1 MKKTLTLFLFTCLFS
16 IVQATEIHTVNTT
29 AGNLATD
36 ASVYLATVTDLTVT
50 GTIDARDFKTMR
62 DDMPLLANLD
72 LSDATIAEYTGIDGT
87 VLKTNTTYPANEI
100 PEGAFDG
107 AAKLTSIM
115 MPSSITSIGFAA
127 FIYCPNLTG
136 SLTIPSSV
144 TSIGSYAFYACTG
157 ITGSLTIP
165 SSVTSIGKQAFYDCT
180 GLTGSV
186 TIPSSVTSIGERAFQ
201 ECKGLIIVDV
211 ANPNYLSED
220 GVLFDKNKTRLLQ
233 CPKSKTG
240 SYTIPSSVTSIEP
253 YAFHWCSGLTGSLT
267 IPASVTS
274 IGPVAFRWCSNIS
287 SIKVYKTTP
296 SSIVLGYDVFD
307 GIPTSTCV
315 LHVPVGKQALYA
327 AANQWSAFTTVSAD
341 LLVAPAVTTQA
352 VSNISFTTATGKVDI
367 TDLGAPD
374 PTTYGVCWKIG
385 STPTISDSEVHSET
399 VSTVGEY
406 AVSMTGLTK
415 NTTYKLRAYATN
427 TAGTSYGDEITFT
440 TLAQNA
446 PTDIAL
452 SASAIDENV
461 AANSIVGTFSSTDP
475 DGGNAFTYSLVSGDG
490 STDNA
495 SFNIS
500 GNNLQIT
507 NSPDY
512 ETKKSYSVR
521 VRSTSNGALFY
532 EKAFTITINNVN
544 ETPTDIALS
553 ASAIDENVAA
563 NSIVG
568 TLSSTD
574 PDDANT
580 FTYSLVSGDGSTDN
594 ASFNISGNS
603 LQITNSPDYETKNSY
618 LVRVRTT
625 DQGGLYFEKTFT
637 ITINNAPEAGS
648 TIIVSSP
655 IAGGLSAAI
664 AAADATLSA
673 VTNLTVTGTIDARDF
688 KTMRDNMPLLATL
701 TLSGVTIAEYTGTDG
716 TGGTTNITYPA
727 NEIPQNAFC
736 TTAYNGK
743 TSLISVAMPTTTT
756 SIGEG
761 AFFSCSG
768 LTVMNMPNNVT
779 AIDEN
784 AFSYCSGLQSL
795 TLSSSLVTIGGYA
808 FRGLRSLA
816 MLTIPPS
823 VQTIGREAF
832 SDNNTIVQINV
843 PASVTSI
850 GLSAFSPCSALITVD
865 AANPN
870 YSSVDGL
877 LFNKDKTV
885 LLSCPS
891 SIVHYVISPSVT
903 TIGDLAFFRSEKL
916 LSVSI
921 PSSVTTISNQAF
933 SGSTNLNSIKMYG
946 ATPGSIALG
955 SDIFFQIPTSTCILH
970 VPVGTRDAYAAAPQW
985 KDFMPNIIDDLVI
998 APAAITTVASAVTKT
1013 GAILNGSVNACGGS
1027 TAVTFEYGLTKSY
1040 GTTVTVA
1047 QSPVTGTLA
1056 TAVSYALT
1064 GLTPNTTYHYR
1075 IVGVNSGG
1083 TTNGNDMTFTTIDIA
1098 PNISY
1103 VTPQS
1108 YVVGTPIVALTPTN
1122 TGGGVGLFTIS
1133 PALPAGLSF
1142 DSATG
1147 TISGTPTAASAATTY
1162 TVSTANGGGSSTA
1175 TISIAVKSPQTITFD
1190 ALASKTYGDDTFDL
1204 AATST
1209 SGLAVSYSSDNT
1221 AVARISGTTVIIVG
1235 AGTAN
1240 ITAAQAGDATNLAAA
1255 NVTQQLTVS
1264 KKALTVTAVAETK
1277 TYDGT
1282 TASTAVPTVGALA
1295 SDDAINVAPIQVF
1308 DNINAGTN
1316 TLTASGLTIKRVVRD
1331 NAPAFDKPS
1340 VETIYKG
1347 RNTGVDMTGN
1357 YDISYVSAAGTIN
1370 KQALTVTAATD
1381 TKTYDGTTV
1390 SNVAPAVGVLVVGD
1404 EINAAP
1410 TQVFDNI
1417 NAGTNALTAS
1427 GLTVKKGSTDVTDN
1441 YDISYVAATGTI
1453 NKLAIT
1459 VTAATDTKIYD
1470 GTTDSKVTPTVGTLA
1485 VGDAIATA
1493 PTQAFDNAAVGTT
1506 HVLTASGLTIKK
1518 GSTDVTDNY
1527 DISYVT
1533 ATGTINKLAVTV
1545 TAAIDTKIYDGT
1557 TVSTAVPTVG
1567 TLATGDAISTAPA
1580 QAFDN
1585 AAVGTTHVL
1594 TASGLILKKDDA
1606 DVTGNYDISYVT
1618 ANGSITAKALTIAA
1632 PTVTPSKVY
1641 DGNKMAAITSMGT
1654 LSGVATGDEGNVTVS
1669 AVASYDNATVGTN
1682 KMITVVYS
1690 LGGNAAGNYTAP
1702 ADFVVR
1708 GAEISSGTITLGPLS
1723 NPTPS
1728 PTSNNLVLFYN
1739 VVAGGPTQYKI
1750 TYETAALAVGI
1761 QNVSYTALATA
1772 NSDGT
1777 ITIIVPAGTKP
1788 GKYKG
1793 TLQMRNDSGAESTA
1807 YDFVMTVNIPTE
1819 YIVVK
1824 YKRILVL
1831 DNNTRMFAS
1840 YQWYKDGVAIEGA
1853 TKQFYRDPKGLIGT
1867 YTVQAITTDGET
1879 LYSFPKELNL
1889 PINQKV
1895 TAYPSM
1901 VKADQT
1907 FTVEISNEDTDQN
1920 LAGAELSVYS
1930 ERGVLVYKT
1939 THVEKINTIKLSTT
1953 QGVYTG
1959 RVRMADGDAYQF
1971 KVVVAN

>member
-1 MKKTLTLFLFTCLFS
+1 LPSSMILGNLVFGGISTSTCVLNMPIGTISRYAGETQWNAFITKKDELIVPMLSTQAVTNVGLTTATGNGTISGLGETNLTQHGVVWSTVTNPTVELSTKTTQGDASSTSTFTSAITGLTANTKYYLKAYVTNTTGTYYGDEVTFKTAAVALPPPTVTGISPTSGTTLGGTSVVITGTNLTDVIAVKFGSTN
-16 IVQATEIHTVNTT
+16 ATSYMVSSPTKIIAVSPAGSTGAADVTVTTVWGTSAINTSDQFMYVPLPTITAISPTNGPIAGGTSVVITGVNFIGASAVKFGSTNATGYTVNSPTQITATSPAGAFGTTDITVTTGWGTSAISASGQFTYMGNPVISLSGVT
-29 AGNLATD
+29 AGGLAAAITAAGGD
-36 ASVYLATVTDLTVT
+36 LATVTNLTVT

-62 DDMPLLANLD
+62 DAMLLLSKLD
-72 LSDATIAEYTGIDGT
+72 LSGATIAEYTGIDGT
-87 VLKTNTTYPANEI
+87 VLTINTTYPANEI
-100 PEGAFDG
+100 PESAFDRP
-107 AAKLTSIM
+107 AKLTSIV
-115 MPSSITSIGFAA
+115 MPSSITSIGFGA
-127 FIYCPNLTG
+127 FTFCSNLTG

-144 TSIGSYAFYACTG
+144 TSIGSYAFYGCTG
-157 ITGSLTIP
+157 FTGSLTIP
-165 SSVTSIGKQAFYDCT
+165 SSVISIGKLAFYNCS
-180 GLTGSV
+180 GLTGSL

-201 ECKGLIIVDV
+201 DCKGLIIVDV

-220 GVLFDKNKTRLLQ
+220 GVLFDKYKTKLIHYS
-233 CPKSKTG
+233 KSKTG
-240 SYTIPSSVTSIEP
+240 SYTIPSSVTSIEQ
-253 YAFHWCSGLTGSLT
+253 YAFHSCSGFNGSLT

-274 IGPVAFRWCSNIS
+274 IGLVAFRWCSNIS
-287 SIKVYKTTP
+287 SIKVYGVTP
-296 SSIVLGYDVFD
+296 CSNLGISAFD
-307 GIPTSTCV
+307 GTST
-315 LHVPVGKQALYA
+315 
-327 AANQWSAFTTVSAD
+327 
-341 LLVAPAVTTQA
+341 
-352 VSNISFTTATGKVDI
+352 
-367 TDLGAPD
+367 
-374 PTTYGVCWKIG
+374 
-385 STPTISDSEVHSET
+385 
-399 VSTVGEY
+399 
-406 AVSMTGLTK
+406 
-415 NTTYKLRAYATN
+415 
-427 TAGTSYGDEITFT
+427 
-440 TLAQNA
+440 
-446 PTDIAL
+446 
-452 SASAIDENV
+452 
-461 AANSIVGTFSSTDP
+461 
-475 DGGNAFTYSLVSGDG
+475 SG
-490 STDNA
+490 
-495 SFNIS
+495 
-500 GNNLQIT
+500 
-507 NSPDY
+507 
-512 ETKKSYSVR
+512 
-521 VRSTSNGALFY
+521 
-532 EKAFTITINNVN
+532 
-544 ETPTDIALS
+544 
-553 ASAIDENVAA
+553 
-563 NSIVG
+563 
-568 TLSSTD
+568 
-574 PDDANT
+574 
-580 FTYSLVSGDGSTDN
+580 
-594 ASFNISGNS
+594 
-603 LQITNSPDYETKNSY
+603 
-618 LVRVRTT
+618 
-625 DQGGLYFEKTFT
+625 
-637 ITINNAPEAGS
+637 
-648 TIIVSSP
+648 
-655 IAGGLSAAI
+655 
-664 AAADATLSA
+664 
-673 VTNLTVTGTIDARDF
+673 
-688 KTMRDNMPLLATL
+688 
-701 TLSGVTIAEYTGTDG
+701 
-716 TGGTTNITYPA
+716 
-727 NEIPQNAFC
+727 
-736 TTAYNGK
+736 
-743 TSLISVAMPTTTT
+743 
-756 SIGEG
+756 
-761 AFFSCSG
+761 
-768 LTVMNMPNNVT
+768 
-779 AIDEN
+779 
-784 AFSYCSGLQSL
+784 
-795 TLSSSLVTIGGYA
+795 
-808 FRGLRSLA
+808 
-816 MLTIPPS
+816 
-823 VQTIGREAF
+823 
-832 SDNNTIVQINV
+832 
-843 PASVTSI
+843 
-850 GLSAFSPCSALITVD
+850 
-865 AANPN
+865 
-870 YSSVDGL
+870 
-877 LFNKDKTV
+877 
-885 LLSCPS
+885 
-891 SIVHYVISPSVT
+891 
-903 TIGDLAFFRSEKL
+903 
-916 LSVSI
+916 
-921 PSSVTTISNQAF
+921 
-933 SGSTNLNSIKMYG
+933 
-946 ATPGSIALG
+946 
-955 SDIFFQIPTSTCILH
+955 CILH

-985 KDFMPNIIDDLVI
+985 KNFMPNIIDDLVI
-998 APAAITTVASAVTKT
+998 APAAITTVASAITKT
-1013 GAILNGSVNACGGS
+1013 GAILNGSVNAYGGS
-1027 TAVTFEYGLTKSY
+1027 TAVTFDYGLTTSY
-1040 GTTVTVA
+1040 GTTVTAA

-1108 YVVGTPIVALTPTN
+1108 YVVGMPIVALTPTN

-1133 PALPAGLSF
+1133 PALPTGLSF
-1142 DSATG
+1142 DGATG
-1147 TISGTPTAASAATTY
+1147 AISGTPTAASAATTY

-1240 ITAAQAGDATNLAAA
+1240 ITATQAGDATNLAAV

-1295 SDDAINVAPIQVF
+1295 SDDAINVAPTQVF

-1417 NAGTNALTAS
+1417 NAGTNTLTAS
-1427 GLTVKKGSTDVTDN
+1427 GLTIKKGSTDVTDN

-1453 NKLAIT
+1453 NKLAVT
-1459 VTAATDTKIYD
+1459 VTAATDTKIYDGTTDSKVTPTVGTLAVGDAIATAPTQAFDNAVVGTTHVLTASGFTIKKGSTDVTDNYDISYVTATGTINKLAVTVTAAIDTKIYD

-1594 TASGLILKKDDA
+1594 TASGLILKKDGA

-1777 ITIIVPAGTKP
+1777 ITITVPAGTKP

-1824 YKRILVL
+1824 YKRVLVL

-1907 FTVEISNEDTDQN
+1907 FTVEISDEDTDQN

-1959 RVRMADGDAYQF
+1959 RVRMTDGDAYQF

>member
-1 MKKTLTLFLFTCLFS
+1 LPSSMILGNLVFGGISTSTCVLNMPIGTISRYAGETQWNAFITKKDELIVPMLSTQAVTNVGLTTATGNGTISGLGETNLTQHGVVWSTVTNPTVELSTKTTQGDASSTSTFTSAITGLTANTKYYLKAYVTNTTGTYYGDEVTFKTAAVALPPPTVTGISPTSGTTLGGTSVVITGTNLTDVIAVKFGSTN
-16 IVQATEIHTVNTT
+16 ATSYMVSSPTKIIAVSPAGSTGAADVTVTTVWGTSAINTSDQFMYVPLPTITAISPTNGPIAGGTSVVITGVNFIGASAVKFGSTNATGYTVNSPTQITATSPAGAFGTTDITVTTGWGTSAISASGQFTYMGNPVISLSGVT
-29 AGNLATD
+29 AGGLAAAITAAGGD
-36 ASVYLATVTDLTVT
+36 LATVTNLTVT

-62 DDMPLLANLD
+62 DAMLLLSKLD
-72 LSDATIAEYTGIDGT
+72 LSGATIAEYTGIDGT
-87 VLKTNTTYPANEI
+87 VLTINTTYPANEI
-100 PEGAFDG
+100 PESAFDRP
-107 AAKLTSIM
+107 AKLTSIV
-115 MPSSITSIGFAA
+115 MPSSITSIGFGA
-127 FIYCPNLTG
+127 FTFCSNLTG

-144 TSIGSYAFYACTG
+144 TSIGSYAFYGCTG
-157 ITGSLTIP
+157 FTGSLTIP
-165 SSVTSIGKQAFYDCT
+165 SSVISIGKLAFYNCS
-180 GLTGSV
+180 GLTGSL

-201 ECKGLIIVDV
+201 DCKGLIIVDV

-220 GVLFDKNKTRLLQ
+220 GVLFDKYKTKLIHYS
-233 CPKSKTG
+233 KSKTG
-240 SYTIPSSVTSIEP
+240 SYTIPSSVTSIEQ
-253 YAFHWCSGLTGSLT
+253 YAFHSCSGFNGSLT

-274 IGPVAFRWCSNIS
+274 IGLVAFRWCSNIS
-287 SIKVYKTTP
+287 SIKVYGVTP
-296 SSIVLGYDVFD
+296 CSNLGISAFD
-307 GIPTSTCV
+307 GTST
-315 LHVPVGKQALYA
+315 
-327 AANQWSAFTTVSAD
+327 
-341 LLVAPAVTTQA
+341 
-352 VSNISFTTATGKVDI
+352 
-367 TDLGAPD
+367 
-374 PTTYGVCWKIG
+374 
-385 STPTISDSEVHSET
+385 
-399 VSTVGEY
+399 
-406 AVSMTGLTK
+406 
-415 NTTYKLRAYATN
+415 
-427 TAGTSYGDEITFT
+427 
-440 TLAQNA
+440 
-446 PTDIAL
+446 
-452 SASAIDENV
+452 
-461 AANSIVGTFSSTDP
+461 
-475 DGGNAFTYSLVSGDG
+475 SG
-490 STDNA
+490 
-495 SFNIS
+495 
-500 GNNLQIT
+500 
-507 NSPDY
+507 
-512 ETKKSYSVR
+512 
-521 VRSTSNGALFY
+521 
-532 EKAFTITINNVN
+532 
-544 ETPTDIALS
+544 
-553 ASAIDENVAA
+553 
-563 NSIVG
+563 
-568 TLSSTD
+568 
-574 PDDANT
+574 
-580 FTYSLVSGDGSTDN
+580 
-594 ASFNISGNS
+594 
-603 LQITNSPDYETKNSY
+603 
-618 LVRVRTT
+618 
-625 DQGGLYFEKTFT
+625 
-637 ITINNAPEAGS
+637 
-648 TIIVSSP
+648 
-655 IAGGLSAAI
+655 
-664 AAADATLSA
+664 
-673 VTNLTVTGTIDARDF
+673 
-688 KTMRDNMPLLATL
+688 
-701 TLSGVTIAEYTGTDG
+701 
-716 TGGTTNITYPA
+716 
-727 NEIPQNAFC
+727 
-736 TTAYNGK
+736 
-743 TSLISVAMPTTTT
+743 
-756 SIGEG
+756 
-761 AFFSCSG
+761 
-768 LTVMNMPNNVT
+768 
-779 AIDEN
+779 
-784 AFSYCSGLQSL
+784 
-795 TLSSSLVTIGGYA
+795 
-808 FRGLRSLA
+808 
-816 MLTIPPS
+816 
-823 VQTIGREAF
+823 
-832 SDNNTIVQINV
+832 
-843 PASVTSI
+843 
-850 GLSAFSPCSALITVD
+850 
-865 AANPN
+865 
-870 YSSVDGL
+870 
-877 LFNKDKTV
+877 
-885 LLSCPS
+885 
-891 SIVHYVISPSVT
+891 
-903 TIGDLAFFRSEKL
+903 
-916 LSVSI
+916 
-921 PSSVTTISNQAF
+921 
-933 SGSTNLNSIKMYG
+933 
-946 ATPGSIALG
+946 
-955 SDIFFQIPTSTCILH
+955 CILH

-985 KDFMPNIIDDLVI
+985 KNFMPNIIDDLVI
-998 APAAITTVASAVTKT
+998 APAAITTVASAITKT
-1013 GAILNGSVNACGGS
+1013 GAILNGSVNAYGGS
-1027 TAVTFEYGLTKSY
+1027 TAVTFDYGLTTSY
-1040 GTTVTVA
+1040 GTTVTAA

-1108 YVVGTPIVALTPTN
+1108 YVVGMPIVALTPTN

-1133 PALPAGLSF
+1133 PALPTGLSF
-1142 DSATG
+1142 DGATG
-1147 TISGTPTAASAATTY
+1147 AISGTPTAASAATTY

-1240 ITAAQAGDATNLAAA
+1240 ITATQAGDATNLAAV

-1295 SDDAINVAPIQVF
+1295 SDDAINVAPTQVF

-1417 NAGTNALTAS
+1417 NAGTNTLTAS
-1427 GLTVKKGSTDVTDN
+1427 GLTIKKGSTDVTDN

-1453 NKLAIT
+1453 NKLAVT

-1493 PTQAFDNAAVGTT
+1493 PTQAFDNAVVGTT
-1506 HVLTASGLTIKK
+1506 HVLTASGFTIKK

-1594 TASGLILKKDDA
+1594 TASGLILKKDGA

-1777 ITIIVPAGTKP
+1777 ITITVPAGTKP

-1824 YKRILVL
+1824 YKRVLVL

-1907 FTVEISNEDTDQN
+1907 FTVEISDEDTDQN

-1959 RVRMADGDAYQF
+1959 RVRMTDGDAYQF